1 METHQVGLCWKVPLL
16 VSVLVKG
23 KRNAIRTFCTAALV
37 LSLPFVTGCSY
48 FSKTAQDKA
57 ACDKFS
63 DIITSYTGSGSTSE
77 ADVLYQLGYSGSL
90 TTFADRV
97 DSEVKPL
104 ASMDFAS
111 TIDKL
116 VKYLRKATSNSIFD
130 VGASYTY
137 GVSTLTEVSAHCVL
151 VSKEN

>member
-1 METHQVGLCWKVPLL
+1 M
-16 VSVLVKG
+16 VSLIVER
-23 KRNAIRTFCTAALV
+23 KRPAKRTIYVAALTFAC
-37 LSLPFVTGCSY
+37 LLFSGCSY

-63 DIITSYTGSGSTSE
+63 EIITNYAGSESANQ
-77 ADVLYQLGYSGSL
+77 ADLLYQLGYSDSL
-90 TTFADRV
+90 NAFADRI

-104 ASMDFAS
+104 ASMDFAT

-116 VKYLRKATSNSIFD
+116 VKYLRKATSSSIFD
-130 VGASYTY
+130 IGASYTY
-137 GVSTLTEVSAHCVL
+137 GMSTLTEVSAHCVL

>member
-1 METHQVGLCWKVPLL
+1 M
-16 VSVLVKG
+16 VSWIVKG
-23 KRNAIRTFCTAALV
+23 KRNAKRTFCIAALT
-37 LSLPFVTGCSY
+37 LSLPFLTGCSY

-57 ACDKFS
+57 ACDKLS
-63 DIITSYTGSGSTSE
+63 EIITSYTGSSSTTE
-77 ADVLYQLGYSGSL
+77 ADVLYQLRYSESFSA
-90 TTFADRV
+90 FADRI

-116 VKYLRKATSNSIFD
+116 VKYLRKANSSSIFD

>member
-1 METHQVGLCWKVPLL
+1 
-16 VSVLVKG
+16 VSLIVKG
-23 KRNAIRTFCTAALV
+23 KRNAIRTFCIAALAT
-37 LSLPFVTGCSY
+37 SLPFVAGCGY

-63 DIITSYTGSGSTSE
+63 DVITSYTGSGSTPE
-77 ADVLYQLGYSGSL
+77 ADLLNQLGYSESL
-90 TTFADRV
+90 NTFADRV

-104 ASMDFAS
+104 ASMDFAT

-116 VKYLRKATSNSIFD
+116 VKYLRKATSSSIFD